1 MTQIVATF
9 TDCGSSIICIGS
21 IAFNSDQHEV
31 GVKAPKF
38 RVTLR
43 RERTTQRS
51 ESREKTN

>member
-21 IAFNSDQHEV
+21 IAFNSDNTKLGQSAQIPSDIETRTHE
-31 GVKAPKF
+31 
-38 RVTLR
+38 
-43 RERTTQRS
+43 RS